1 MNAGFFH
8 IVTFVRT
15 FYFLLYW
22 MQTVYEENRRCEV
35 FAMPFFAYGQREI
48 DYLKKKDKKL
58 GAAIEAIG
66 FIERETKPDVFA
78 AMVDSIISQQISSK
92 AADTVLE
99 RLGNLLGDIT
109 AEKIAACDEEHIQ
122 KCGMTTKKACYIKS
136 MAAKVLSGE
145 LDLDELASLPDDAVI
160 KKLVTLD
167 GIGVWT
173 AEMLLLFSLGRPDV
187 VSYGDL
193 AIRRGMMNLYGLK
206 ALPKKKFDYYRR
218 RYSPYGSVASL
229 YLWRLAAQKL

>member
-1 MNAGFFH
+1 
-8 IVTFVRT
+8 
-15 FYFLLYW
+15 
-22 MQTVYEENRRCEV
+22 
-35 FAMPFFAYGQREI
+35 MPFFAYGQKEI

-58 GAAIEAIG
+58 GAAIERIG
-66 FIERETKPDVFA
+66 FIERETKPDVFT

-99 RLGNLLGDIT
+99 RLFALLGDIT
-109 AEKIAACDEEHIQ
+109 AEQIAATEAERIQ
-122 KCGMTTKKACYIKS
+122 QCGMTMKKAVYIKS
-136 MAAKVLSGE
+136 LAEKVLCGE
-145 LDLDELASLPDDAVI
+145 MDLAELCSLPDDAVV
-160 KKLVTLD
+160 KRLVSLD

-193 AIRRGMMNLYGLK
+193 AIRRGMMNLYNLK
-206 ALPKKKFDYYRR
+206 ALPKNKFDYYRR

-229 YLWRLAAQKL
+229 YLWELSVTKA